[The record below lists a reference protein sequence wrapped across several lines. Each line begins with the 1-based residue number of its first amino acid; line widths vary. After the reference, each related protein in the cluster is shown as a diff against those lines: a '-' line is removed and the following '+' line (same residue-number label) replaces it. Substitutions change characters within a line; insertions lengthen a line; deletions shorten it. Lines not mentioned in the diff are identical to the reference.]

1 MNKFKSIVGRVNYAH
16 DFDVALEKAISTL
29 VEEGSKIVQLHIT
42 MSEMQVLCLVEH
54 APSAPKKPQQAKK
67 PSSKKKVVEEVDGSA
82 EAPTA

>member
-29 VEEGSKIVQLHIT
+29 VKEGSKIVQLHIT
-42 MSEMQVLCLVEH
+42 MSEMQVLCLVEY